1 MDSKDIQ
8 TGQHFDVTYFG
19 SICSLANYHQYGR
32 IWFVSNTGLKNQIK
46 NSLFRN
52 SCTIFHG
59 KGLTS
64 NSKYGSWVSSH
75 QMQKYGRAQDERFS
89 KKEKLTI
96 WMVENRCSRKKKWYL
111 LTLIL
116 IYPASV
122 IARRNISRIV
132 LYLSICFFSLKV
144 ISFLDSIADSVC
156 LARRGANPEV
166 IR

>member
-1 MDSKDIQ
+1 MRQDS
-8 TGQHFDVTYFG
+8 T
-19 SICSLANYHQYGR
+19 SMSLILDLYALLP
-32 IWFVSNTGLKNQIK
+32 SNPIIIKMGEYDSFQILVK
-46 NSLFRN
+46 KSKKENARFRN

-75 QMQKYGRAQDERFS
+75 QMQIYGRAQDERFS

-96 WMVENRCSRKKKWYL
+96 WMGGNCCSRKKEWYL

-132 LYLSICFFSLKV
+132 LNISICFFFSRPRARSYSFMFPNMWSLTLPA
-144 ISFLDSIADSVC
+144 SY
-156 LARRGANPEV
+156 
-166 IR
+166 

>member
-1 MDSKDIQ
+1 MRQDS
-8 TGQHFDVTYFG
+8 T
-19 SICSLANYHQYGR
+19 SMSLILDLYALLP
-32 IWFVSNTGLKNQIK
+32 SNPIIIKMGEYYSFQILVK
-46 NSLFRN
+46 KIKENARFRN

-75 QMQKYGRAQDERFS
+75 QMQIYGRAKDERFS

-96 WMVENRCSRKKKWYL
+96 WMGGNCCSRKTKWYL

-132 LYLSICFFSLKV
+132 LNISICFFLGQWPRSYSFMFPNMWSLTLPA
-144 ISFLDSIADSVC
+144 SY
-156 LARRGANPEV
+156 
-166 IR
+166 

>member
-1 MDSKDIQ
+1 MSLILDLYALLPSNPIIIKMGEYDS
-8 TGQHFDVTYFG
+8 F
-19 SICSLANYHQYGR
+19 
-32 IWFVSNTGLKNQIK
+32 QILVK
-46 NSLFRN
+46 KSKKENARFRN

-75 QMQKYGRAQDERFS
+75 QMQIYGRAQDERFS

-96 WMVENRCSRKKKWYL
+96 WMGGNCCSRKKEWYL

-132 LYLSICFFSLKV
+132 LNISICFFSRPRARSY
-144 ISFLDSIADSVC
+144 SFMFPNMWSLTLPASD
-156 LARRGANPEV
+156 
-166 IR
+166 

>member
-1 MDSKDIQ
+1 MDSTDIE
-8 TGQHFDVTYFG
+8 TGQHLDVTYFG
-19 SICSLANYHQYGR
+19 SICSLAIQSNYHQDGR
-32 IWFVSNTGLKNQIK
+32 IWFVSNTGWKNQIE
-46 NSLFRN
+46 NTRFRN

-75 QMQKYGRAQDERFS
+75 QMQIYGRAQDERFS
-89 KKEKLTI
+89 KKDKLTI
-96 WMVENRCSRKKKWYL
+96 WMGGNCCSRKKEWYL

-132 LYLSICFFSLKV
+132 LNISICFFSLGLGQGH
-144 ISFLDSIADSVC
+144 IHSCFLTYRV
-156 LARRGANPEV
+156 
-166 IR
+166 